1 MAQKIVGYIK
11 LQIPAGK
18 ATPAPPVGPA
28 LGQHGVNIMAFTKD
42 FNERTKNEAGM
53 IIPVVITVYAD
64 RSFSFITKT
73 PPAAVLIKK
82 AINLQSGSGVPNK
95 DKVATITK
103 AQVKEIA
110 AKSGMKNGI
119 CVVYSHHTTCSVIT
133 QECAFD
139 MSMTGLETL
148 QQDLVNVFEEWI
160 PTCRYEGMYLHPGKK
175 ALDFAESVG
184 EDNFGCHNTDAHL
197 RSSII
202 GRNVTIV
209 MEDGELDLGEFGRIH
224 FIDWDQT
231 RARKRTVQV
240 MLIGE

>member
-1 MAQKIVGYIK
+1 MVFKKSFK
-11 LQIPAGK
+11 LESRHRA
-18 ATPAPPVGPA
+18 VSF
-28 LGQHGVNIMAFTKD
+28 HD
-42 FNERTKNEAGM
+42 
-53 IIPVVITVYAD
+53 ITDQV
-64 RSFSFITKT
+64 
-73 PPAAVLIKK
+73 K
-82 AINLQSGSGVPNK
+82 AICAESGLK
-95 DKVATITK
+95 D
-103 AQVKEIA
+103 
-110 AKSGMKNGI
+110 GI
-119 CVVYSHHTTCSVIT
+119 VVVYSHHTTCSVIT

-209 MEDGELDLGEFGRIH
+209 TVDGEMDLGEFGRIH

-231 RARKRTVQV
+231 RGRTRTVQV
-240 MLIGE
+240 MIIGE